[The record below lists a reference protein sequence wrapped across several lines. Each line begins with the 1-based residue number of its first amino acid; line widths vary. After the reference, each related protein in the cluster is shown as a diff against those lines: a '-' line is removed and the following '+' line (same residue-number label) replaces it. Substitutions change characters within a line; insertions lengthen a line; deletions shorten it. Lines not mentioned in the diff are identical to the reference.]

1 MKLEPGA
8 TVSRLS
14 AAGWESANP
23 AVKDVVPA
31 IARGNN
37 LVVVVP
43 PAPAYATPAL
53 AALIDRRVETGLDVL
68 VVVPSIALREWP
80 RVLSGIAADVTPPP
94 LVALGL
100 RQAERRLP
108 QGAGVIV
115 AGAPTALALRE
126 RSLIVPDRVGAVL
139 AAWPELWE
147 DAEALTVLLQDFPR
161 EVQRVVL
168 TSNPTA
174 VAPLVERHAWRA
186 MTTGVPLPLPEG
198 AGSVRTVAL
207 PWDRRIGALAL
218 LAERLNAASLSV
230 WAADTSR
237 HHEIQQALAGS
248 GADIRLWT
256 SGVEPASQVIAF
268 DPPTPEQLARLLE
281 AGPVTLLVPPGTE
294 RWIERITAERKPL
307 ILSSLLDS
315 ADAELARRR
324 RVVEQAIQEEP
335 IDEGFLALGPVFEQH
350 DPAAVASA
358 LYLLWTRIP
367 RPTLARQTE
376 QAAAAAPRSR
386 IWIGAGKRDEVG
398 VSDLVGFLIKEVRLD
413 RATIGRIELRD
424 TFALVEVPA
433 PEAERIAQNISGKT
447 LRKRRLVAKVDRRT

>member
-1 MKLEPGA
+1 M
-8 TVSRLS
+8 SRLN
-14 AAGWESANP
+14 AGGWDSANP

-31 IARGNN
+31 VTRGNN

-43 PAPAYATPAL
+43 PAPVYATPAL

-68 VVVPSIALREWP
+68 VVVPSVALREWAWLLAG
-80 RVLSGIAADVTPPP
+80 VAADVAPPP
-94 LVALGL
+94 LVALGV

-108 QGAGVIV
+108 QGAGVVV
-115 AGAPTALALRE
+115 ATGPTALALRE

-147 DAEALTVLLQDFPR
+147 DAEVLTVLLQDFPR

-168 TSNPTA
+168 TSNSTS

-186 MTTGVPLPLPEG
+186 MTTGIPLPFPEP
-198 AGSVRTVAL
+198 AGNVRTVAV
-207 PWDRRIGALAL
+207 PWDRRVGALPL
-218 LAERLNAASLSV
+218 LSEQLNADSLAV
-230 WAADTSR
+230 WTADSSR
-237 HHEIQQALAGS
+237 HQEIREALSGS
-248 GADIRLWT
+248 GADIRLCNHT
-256 SGVEPASQVIAF
+256 VETASQVIAF
-268 DPPTPEQLARLLE
+268 DPPTPEQLGPLLE
-281 AGPVTLLVPPGTE
+281 AGRLTILVPPGTE
-294 RWIERITAERKPL
+294 RWVERITAERKPL
-307 ILSSLLDS
+307 VLSSLLDS

-324 RVVEQAIQEEP
+324 RVIEKAVQEEP
-335 IDEGFLALGPVFEQH
+335 LDEGLMALGPVFEQH

-367 RPTLARQTE
+367 RPALARQTE
-376 QAAAAAPRSR
+376 QATAAAPKSR
-386 IWIGAGKRDEVG
+386 VWIGAGKRDEVG
-398 VSDLVGFLIKEVRLD
+398 VSDLVGFLLKEVRLD

-447 LRKRRLVAKVDRRT
+447 LRKRRLVAKVDRRP

>member
-1 MKLEPGA
+1 M
-8 TVSRLS
+8 SRLN
-14 AAGWESANP
+14 AGGWESANP

-31 IARGNN
+31 ITRGNN

-43 PAPAYATPAL
+43 PAPVYATPAL

-68 VVVPSIALREWP
+68 VVVPSAGLREWA
-80 RVLSGIAADVTPPP
+80 RLLAGIAGDVSPAP

-108 QGAGVIV
+108 QGAGVLV
-115 AGAPTALALRE
+115 ATAPTALALRE
-126 RSLIVPDRVGAVL
+126 RSLIVPDRVGAVMV
-139 AAWPELWE
+139 AWPELWE
-147 DAEALTVLLQDFPR
+147 DTEALTVLLQDFPR

-168 TSNPTA
+168 TANPTA

-186 MTTGVPLPLPEG
+186 MTTGVPLPFPDA

-207 PWDRRIGALAL
+207 PWDRRIGSLSL
-218 LAERLNAASLSV
+218 LTERLNADTLGV
-230 WAADTSR
+230 WTADTSR
-237 HHEIQQALAGS
+237 QHEIHQALAGS
-248 GADIRLWT
+248 GADMRLWT
-256 SGVEPASQVIAF
+256 TSIETASQVIAF
-268 DPPTPEQLARLLE
+268 DPPTPEILARLLE
-281 AGPVTLLVPPGTE
+281 AGPVTMLMPPGTE
-294 RWIERITAERKPL
+294 RWTEHIAAERKPL
-307 ILSSLLDS
+307 VLSTALDAS
-315 ADAELARRR
+315 DAELARRR
-324 RVVEQAIQEEP
+324 RVIEQAIHEEP
-335 IDEGFLALGPVFEQH
+335 LDEGFLALGPVFEQH

-358 LYLLWTRIP
+358 LYQLWTRIP

-376 QAAAAAPRSR
+376 QATAAAPRTR

-447 LRKRRLVAKVDRRT
+447 LRKRRLVAKVDRRA

>member
-1 MKLEPGA
+1 M
-8 TVSRLS
+8 SRLN
-14 AAGWESANP
+14 AGGWDSANP

-37 LVVVVP
+37 LVVVLP
-43 PAPAYATPAL
+43 PAPVYASPAL
-53 AALIDRRVETGLDVL
+53 AALIDRRVETSLDVL
-68 VVVPSIALREWP
+68 VIVPPVGLREWA
-80 RVLSGIAADVTPPP
+80 RLLAGIAADVLPPP

-108 QGAGVIV
+108 QGAGVLV
-115 AGAPTALALRE
+115 ATAATAVALRE
-126 RSLIVPDRVGAVL
+126 RSLIVPDRVGAVV

-168 TSNPTA
+168 TASPAA

-186 MTTGVPLPLPEG
+186 MTTGMPLPLPEA
-198 AGSVRTVAL
+198 AGSVRTVGL
-207 PWDRRIGALAL
+207 PWDRRIEALSL
-218 LAERLNAASLSV
+218 LTERLNADSLAV
-230 WAADTSR
+230 WAADASR

-248 GADIRLWT
+248 GADIRLWNST
-256 SGVEPASQVIAF
+256 GDTASQVIAF

-281 AGPVTLLVPPGTE
+281 SGPVTVLVPPGTE
-294 RWIERITAERKPL
+294 RWVERITVERKPL
-307 ILSSLLDS
+307 ILSSLLDA

-324 RVVEQAIQEEP
+324 RVIEQAIQEEP
-335 IDEGFLALGPVFEQH
+335 IDEGLLALGPVFEQH
-350 DPAAVASA
+350 DPAAVAAA
-358 LYLLWTRIP
+358 LYQLWTRLP

-386 IWIGAGKRDEVG
+386 VWIGAGKRDEVG

-447 LRKRRLVAKVDRRT
+447 LRKRRLVAKVDRRP

>member
-1 MKLEPGA
+1 LN
-8 TVSRLS
+8 
-14 AAGWESANP
+14 AGDWDSANP

-31 IARGNN
+31 ITRGNN

-43 PAPAYATPAL
+43 PAPVYATPAL

-68 VVVPSIALREWP
+68 VVVPSAGLREWS
-80 RVLSGIAADVTPPP
+80 RLLAGIAGDVSPAP

-108 QGAGVIV
+108 QGAGVLV
-115 AGAPTALALRE
+115 ATAPTSLALRE

-139 AAWPELWE
+139 VAWPELWE
-147 DAEALTVLLQDFPR
+147 DTEALTVLLQDFPR

-168 TSNPTA
+168 TTNPTA

-186 MTTGVPLPLPEG
+186 MTTGVPLPFPEP
-198 AGSVRTVAL
+198 AGSVRTVSL
-207 PWDRRIGALAL
+207 PWDRRIEALSL
-218 LAERLNAASLSV
+218 LAERLNADSLGV

-237 HHEIQQALAGS
+237 QQEIRQALAGS
-248 GADIRLWT
+248 GAEVRLWT
-256 SGVEPASQVIAF
+256 TAIETASQVIAF
-268 DPPTPEQLARLLE
+268 DPPTPETLARLLE
-281 AGPVTLLVPPGTE
+281 AAPVTVLVPPGAE
-294 RWIERITAERKPL
+294 RWIERIAAERKPL
-307 ILSSLLDS
+307 VLSAALDAS
-315 ADAELARRR
+315 DAELARRR
-324 RVVEQAIQEEP
+324 RVIEQAIQEEP
-335 IDEGFLALGPVFEQH
+335 LDEGFAALGPVFEQH
-350 DPAAVASA
+350 DPATVASA
-358 LYLLWTRIP
+358 LYHLWTRIP
-367 RPTLARQTE
+367 RTALARQTE
-376 QAAAAAPRSR
+376 QATAAAPRSR

-447 LRKRRLVAKVDRRT
+447 LRKRRLVAKVDRKP